1 VIKDLNIAKL
11 LLNTG
16 CFQVNLQQLF
26 LYASGIK
33 GPIYCDNR
41 KILSFPKE
49 RDIIIDSFI
58 NMISENKFDFDHIAG
73 VATSGIPFGAMIA
86 DRMGKSFIYIRAESK
101 AHGKKKQI
109 EGDYNYNDKILLI
122 EDLVNQ
128 ASSLEKICF
137 AARDNKLNIVAA
149 LSIIDYQMPVA
160 KTKLDKLGV
169 ELFSLSNFSNLS
181 KAAVEEGIIS
191 EDDFNALIDWKSKL

>member
-1 VIKDLNIAKL
+1 MKDLNIAKL
-11 LLNTG
+11 LLDTG

-58 NMISENKFDFDHIAG
+58 EVISKNEFDFDHIAG

-86 DRMGKSFIYIRAESK
+86 DRMGKSFIYLRSESK
-101 AHGKKKQI
+101 SHGKKKLI
-109 EGDYNYNDKILLI
+109 EGDYNHNDKILLI

-128 ASSLEKICF
+128 ASSLEKVCL
-137 AARDNKLNIVAA
+137 AARENKLNIVAA
-149 LSIIDYQMPVA
+149 LSIIDYQMPAA

-169 ELFSLSNFSNLS
+169 KLFSLSNFSNLS
-181 KAAVEEGIIS
+181 KEAVEEGVIS
-191 EDDFNALIDWKSKL
+191 KDDLNALIDWKSKV